1 MISNNVKEEHM
12 LHTSMEMPRRRPL
25 GVSILAVLEGLQGV
39 GFLIMGLLALVA
51 VIVAASSSGTTT
63 VEGFT
68 ITGAVVSVV
77 AGVLAGVFLLLGFLS
92 FLFTWGLW
100 TLRRWAFWATVII
113 EVISL
118 ANSVVALTQANAN
131 IGVIVGGMIFPIVI
145 LLYFLVDSNVRA
157 AFRV

>member
-12 LHTSMEMPRRRPL
+12 LHTSMEMPRKRPL

-39 GFLIMGLLALVA
+39 GFLILGLLALVA

-100 TLRRWAFWATVII
+100 TLRRWAFWATVILQ
-113 EVISL
+113 VISL
-118 ANSVVALTQANAN
+118 TNSVIAFTQAHANVAL
-131 IGVIVGGMIFPIVI
+131 IVVGMINPILM
-145 LLYFLVDSNVRA
+145 LLYFLVNSNVRA
-157 AFRV
+157 AFRT